1 MAETTAHEGFECDPA
16 TQRAMLWNDNFIQLT
31 NTNRKM
37 FQFICCEMGPR
48 VGKSEQMRAMRNML
62 KMKIGFYHRQK
73 MQTKGRAS
81 RIVFALVRVCVC
93 VVRACWRNQFSF
105 IRLIAGISSEIHHH
119 VFPNNHLHL
128 FILYISVF
136 VNRWRRRWRTWMN
149 IEQSH
154 ERTV

>member
-16 TQRAMLWNDNFIQLT
+16 TQRATLWNDNFIQLT

-73 MQTKGRAS
+73 MQTKERAS
-81 RIVFALVRVCVC
+81 RIVFALCVH
-93 VVRACWRNQFSF
+93 VGVISFHLFGSLPELAAKSTIMFFQITIYIYLFYIFQFS
-105 IRLIAGISSEIHHH
+105 
-119 VFPNNHLHL
+119 
-128 FILYISVF
+128 
-136 VNRWRRRWRTWMN
+136 
-149 IEQSH
+149 
-154 ERTV
+154 

>member
-1 MAETTAHEGFECDPA
+1 MAETTAHKGFECDPA
-16 TQRAMLWNDNFIQLT
+16 TQRAKWNDNFIQLT

-93 VVRACWRNQFSF
+93 VVRACWVGVISFHLFGSLPELAAKSTIMFFQITIYIYLFYIFQFS
-105 IRLIAGISSEIHHH
+105 
-119 VFPNNHLHL
+119 
-128 FILYISVF
+128 
-136 VNRWRRRWRTWMN
+136 
-149 IEQSH
+149 
-154 ERTV
+154 